1 MFILTE
7 FISAMNSFFTF
18 MFDQMKNFSNF
29 FTETVVGQI
38 ILGTLIFYLAFIL
51 FGVLIDKIKR

>member
-1 MFILTE
+1 
-7 FISAMNSFFTF
+7 MNSFFTF
-18 MFDQMKNFSNF
+18 MFDQMTNFSNF

-38 ILGTLIFYLAFIL
+38 ILGALIFYLAFIL